1 MVERVRS
8 RGAYN
13 LDRVKLLNVNIA
25 GPKSIFIGAA
35 KSHYRFAVCGP
46 NIDGNVNIVA
56 AKAAPALNAPKSLHI
71 ETSMLIP
78 NFAFTNLYHEYLL
91 LLFIKFL
98 NKLAKINEARGQL
111 PNGTIGYKYPESEF
125 CIYKLLICINI
136 YCSNGNYNC
145 ETP

>member
-1 MVERVRS
+1 MHYTNIALINLESENKLKLWKSYKGMYISSLSTIFYGRNVRS

-71 ETSMLIP
+71 ETSMLRVSFKGGQGGA
-78 NFAFTNLYHEYLL
+78 FAPPCQN
-91 LLFIKFL
+91 I
-98 NKLAKINEARGQL
+98 AL
-111 PNGTIGYKYPESEF
+111 PF
-125 CIYKLLICINI
+125 DIY
-136 YCSNGNYNC
+136 
-145 ETP
+145 